1 MIDTVHTFTGSQV
14 SPCETTSGGRTSG
27 GSSEFSPAHFLLK
40 EPAKVLRASDQDAP
54 CLPPFKVFQV
64 RPTGRRPRGSLQN
77 TLEGLNIPSD
87 PGIPSE
93 APRRRRRK

>member
-40 EPAKVLRASDQDAP
+40 EPAKVLRASDDAP